1 MTMYRGSKF
10 FGGEKKREKS
20 LLQKAVL
27 TFLMTGV
34 VAWPSFSPVYADAL
48 DNSNIVRTD
57 GGVNVVTNIAGG
69 GLKTDIYVGKQH
81 DAIGVNAFSKFDV
94 RENDIANLRFHSQDN
109 SYTATH
115 LLNFVNDRINIHGTV
130 NAIRNNKIGGN
141 LYFISSDGMLV
152 GKTGAINAGAL
163 TVIVPQYKYIEGA
176 FDAGGTNAGKVAD
189 KVLKGRIQDNIPL
202 NRDGSIVVNGTIRT
216 ALETRLMSANIAV
229 GKEVD
234 AQGHLTGADTD
245 TSAKILTGVDFS
257 NIVNTDGLGIYYAD
271 TNLVVKPE
279 GDGTEKLYRLAL
291 QTETVDDKSV
301 SYVLDEAQSM
311 RSDGAIRLESKLS
324 IDDFS
329 ALQMISQ
336 QEQNY
341 EEVLGKVNLKTNIEV
356 GQKAVLDSAGSTN
369 ISACV
374 NASPA
379 GMTDYF
385 QLGIMGAEAD
395 VKVDGTINA
404 GTAVNITAETTSV
417 QTILKSIFS
426 KINRVSE
433 SVSGLF
439 NGHPENPALAA
450 AVTFLSAELKPFFA
464 NNKVTAYDVNNKT
477 NIVVGQNAR
486 VTAQGDVKVA
496 ATSTVSTSAVATVN
510 PTSPSVETGQGHNYK
525 THPFENIALAL
536 TIIEN
541 MSDVDVEGHLTSI
554 AGNVTESATAK
565 SSSTTSPT
573 IGANGHTDDGQEVYS
588 SYANAS
594 VGVDLVKNHASA
606 TVGAAAG
613 LSAAMGTVAVKSNA
627 DTGVNNY
634 VSVGTDQRAALN
646 TAVGYV
652 NIDAGASTKVNGQIS
667 GLTVNIVS
675 DATIS
680 DNDNLVS
687 NSSKYATTKVN
698 GAEVDNAWE
707 SKDNFELDAQGKA
720 KGTKNSTLLGALL
733 DVLGYSASNGDSVF
747 DKFDAG
753 AAIAI
758 SDLENKGETEIGNTA
773 KIKAVPNGATAGGN
787 LTIGSNAVVAS
798 VCLDASSSSTASD
811 KRDTTKV
818 GVNLGVAVEN
828 IDNLASTVIVA
839 RDALGATADIYAP
852 DGSVVISATTSVGNL
867 GPVTW
872 ALGAWETIKS
882 VPEEFVNVWNFLSS
896 LCTEYSR
903 TLEEYDRVFGT
914 DAGGGSTNGQ
924 PGSAEDNLKN
934 ANNGDGSLYAEEMWK
949 KLQEVETKTNGGLSR
964 MLEKL
969 PGFNEAYEQDMAT
982 LLAEPAAGTPVTGAN
997 PTDTTPAL
1005 YNNGANE
1012 QIVDLT
1018 FEKQTIDPIPLS
1030 FWSTVKK
1037 IEVIYKKLL
1046 NPVSIIGNVGASA
1059 QSGNM
1064 DDTGSTLVAFTGAAA
1079 YLNSNSN
1086 SQTVIGRNVQID
1098 GKNITVS
1105 AQEKQFNINLLTG
1118 SKSLW
1123 KFTVPSVYDESAKF
1137 AIGGTAA
1144 INNIGSDATV
1154 LVAEGSVL
1162 KATEG
1167 IDVSAQGDDFNLSI
1181 ILGGG
1186 KSGENADK
1194 ISLGL
1199 NGLAAVLTGHNN
1211 VYVGVDDE
1219 ARLLAGGNVNITGD
1233 SDNILAAGILDVS
1246 QGNSLVIGATVGIM
1260 DYDVDNLVMVADND
1274 IQSATYNEEEKAWDI
1289 TLNPTSRKGREAAD
1303 FAAKLKQVLGDKYIN
1318 TGRKDTELA
1327 TGEIETANLTVDAD
1341 TSGFRLNI
1349 TATGVETGKTWNN
1362 AQQAGNNANNNNP
1375 AKVQVG
1381 VAGSTSINAYDGNTA
1396 ATVETGKITLTA
1408 PTEGQTGVGNLTVH
1422 AADDSFIGAVS
1433 GAAALSF
1440 HSRDNGSEGTRIAG
1454 AAAVNNITRNVVT
1467 GIYGSTISNAL
1478 TVDNKATDSAVQ
1490 LAAGLSLGVV
1500 TGDKDAAVDGAA
1512 SVSYNKARNVVHA
1525 VMDSVNISAPV
1536 AVVNNIAY
1544 DKGLQIAGGLSVEAT
1559 KSKGGL
1565 AAAVTNN
1572 DVRNEVKAL
1581 IKGGIYN
1588 VRSLVNYA
1596 DTKLLQIGTALS
1608 VGVTASTVSAE
1619 AAVAENKIYN
1629 DVMSL
1634 VQNATVT
1641 AQNFAA
1647 EARDGKLSSEESD
1660 NKYIAFLGNA
1670 NFDMGGTDALSMAN
1684 DNLNQDISATSLEHL
1699 ENGNGLN
1706 NENYFKVNGN
1716 NEQTTGVNQDEAITY
1731 TAKTYTNDNSGNDI
1745 YGVAAVLDVKY
1756 KTEGKTGLGFGAGVL
1771 TNNVCNNFNAIV
1783 ADSNITVTGSGET
1796 DKLRVNAASDCFVL
1810 GVAAGIAMNL
1820 TKPKFGVEAM
1830 GSYIGQ
1836 EIGNNTAAMVV
1847 ESELLA
1853 DVAEVL
1859 GSTKSQFIAVA
1870 GAGAVSKDNA
1880 AVGFSM
1886 TYVGLGNVTRACVWG
1901 STIDKYTATKG
1912 SNITIKADNWEN
1924 VVATAVSAAVSTNFT
1939 DEGYSV
1945 PAEGAV
1951 ALIDGTN
1958 DTEAVVQSTDGHT
1971 SELNHISTLT
1981 VEAEDTTS
1989 TVAVAGGAAVG
2000 GAKAGLGCTYAE
2012 NSIGGSG
2019 ADEHQKIR
2027 AAVDDTAIITFDN
2040 TAVATV
2046 KAKDAAKVKAISIGG
2061 AGVNGYTAL
2070 QGSVAKTGIYKDVLS
2085 GLHNTS
2091 VDSGLSVNNLTL
2103 TVEAENKGD
2112 IVTSADS
2119 VVVAYG
2125 KKEGVDVAVGVA
2137 LSDSHMITKAEI
2149 TGTQAQ
2155 KAILQLKSADVKANS
2170 TNKLLNV
2177 GIGVGVGQGSTA
2189 GVSVNANAA
2198 DNCMKNDTLALVD
2211 YAQIIAAENLDV
2223 QAISDVKISNYVGAL
2238 SVGVGGT
2245 AGVGVSATIG
2255 LNEIKD
2261 EIRAAVTNSNLTLEK
2276 DSEGIGLNIIADGTH
2291 AMTNLIIGVGV
2302 SGSGQAGVAVG
2313 GVVGLNDI
2321 GGSTVAELVDTDV
2334 TTTGNL
2340 TVLADDDMTV
2350 KSHLA
2355 TLRVGGGGEAGVGVG
2370 AGVNVDDYSRDT
2382 KASVRSSSADKKI
2395 GLSSD
2400 KFTVKADSNVDINQS
2415 NSVAGG
2421 AFGATG
2427 GAGVSAGV
2435 SDIDLRGSTL
2445 AEAKNVGA
2453 YNSQCDIEA
2462 LHKDD
2467 LNILGLSAG
2476 LFGGKFGGSGA
2487 VSVYNF
2493 SNKTDTAALVENSDF
2508 VISGKTVEVSD
2519 VIKAV
2524 ADSSIKQTPIN
2535 IALAVTLGGSG
2546 AVQVINNDFEQ
2557 LVRTVVKDSC
2567 VESFSGVQKNLSVL
2581 SENKLRQNL
2590 TGAQITGSIGAVGV
2604 TVGSNA
2610 VNTATL
2616 TQVVNSSLRAGTLN
2630 VGAKEDLGITD
2641 NLGVGGLGVGVV
2653 DVSVLHNNFG
2663 MGLTDSYTVEYQD
2676 GEEDNDGTATK
2687 TVSTKQLQ
2695 GFVAQGYTDQK
2706 NYIGA
2711 LYENNLALKKGGVKK
2726 TEVLPTETVMYTGSD
2741 SQVATSKGV
2750 AQGLNTLID
2759 SSSLKAVTGN
2769 ITVYTDKDVT
2779 ADVELIGV
2787 KVAGLEVGVISN
2799 RLALDEKNAL
2809 KITDSTLNAEEGD
2822 IVLKMERDGKLY
2834 NHGTQVGVSV
2844 VGVAVNDTYTHRE
2857 GSSDLQVQDSEL
2869 TAETGKILLTNEDD
2883 TKLQNKLSAVKVEGV
2898 SVSVM
2903 TSKVED
2909 EANANITLGNTAFGV
2924 DSTGVKLTGT
2934 AQDNSVFKTQSIDIA
2949 TLMRPELESKV
2960 ILTDVSAVGGSGS
2973 ISKVN
2978 LSDNTL
2984 ISVADNV
2991 TLNAEEVTL
3000 DSSIALPVDSD
3011 GNMTKNVV
3019 SHVDPV
3025 AVSAVTI
3032 AINKSMVDVDA
3043 DAKLLVGNIQLPKA
3057 AQLGMNSFN
3066 GIAVSNDINVAET
3079 WGIITIAA
3087 NKVKT
3092 ELDGDATTLWRML
3105 AGDALNLGSLSMTAE
3120 SSTQDYSQAEAN
3132 GGAVVQINVP
3142 AVKVE
3147 NKDVSNTY
3155 AVFQGANRVVNVS
3168 GDLRIETAHLSDLS
3182 MLADS
3187 SHISFAGG
3195 GGANLDNDVTV
3206 NSRTDVTGAN
3216 LKVGGKTYI
3225 DASGMVNLNKI
3236 DQTLPEDER
3245 FEPYIMRTSGVGPG
3259 GLLQFYYDEADS
3271 TVHFNSKVNIVD
3283 SVLHGNKSI
3292 VLRAYANGDIHVT
3305 NFTKTSGVFGGTGT
3319 DLDSEVKTDDEVL
3332 ISNSQIYTDKE
3343 GQDISVVA
3351 QDELKGGTKGYAEM
3365 TAALAGGVG
3374 TDVTNNMERK
3384 NIITITG
3391 NSKLHSLRDINL
3403 YANRDERGN
3412 DGLMEWQ
3419 LRSVL
3424 FCGSLISTGASTSLD
3439 NSMKQYNQVVV
3450 GKDAATESI
3459 RHTNIYAASGRESIV
3474 SEKGE
3479 YKQSMFTHDEADS
3492 EYVSTTAGGIDEYIN
3507 RDNYVQVLGSVTAG
3521 TTNKITI
3528 NIGTTSEA
3536 IVVRDADY
3544 KKIVGNA
3551 NGKKPVYIYA
3561 EKGQFIS
3568 FGDSAEEQEA
3578 ARLAGLTAD
3587 DFTVGWMD
3595 YAKVLQDRYDELILM
3610 KGEYTKDSI
3619 LAGADGKPILDDKGK
3634 TQYLDSST
3642 YIQLEAEIARIK
3654 GLIDSMKVA
3663 GSNIINQI
3671 DYIELPDLVASGGNI
3686 TVDTGNLYG
3695 SGNMT
3700 AKGNPVI
3707 TVNNYTN
3714 LMLVTNKITVED
3726 PGGEFV
3732 YNGNQ
3737 INQDT
3742 LALRQ
3747 VEVERINVTKG
3758 KGIPEIYAALGTG
3771 ANIKITN
3778 YFDKLSYVGGDI
3790 PLYDADGKLAG
3801 TEHIDGG
3808 TFSPRADIE
3817 VNGNIT
3823 SLQGN
3828 VGIENKHHDITIE
3841 GKHVGDNVTVSGSV
3855 VSIVAPNGSVTQG
3868 YTDGIVNIGGD
3879 VRQQYKELYDQ
3890 DVTNLTDK
3898 TTGEFSG
3905 HDLLHRPEETD
3916 GARAPEDSVRG
3927 GWIAGGQVYINAS
3940 DININ
3945 GNIQSGFP
3953 KYTLQLSSGDQTR
3966 VDTIKSN
3973 WQRGG
3978 KPQLTD
3984 AQVVNSGAAYRIK
3997 SGGVVWSSADGCF
4010 IYELESYYRPDTDTI
4025 IVPSVN
4031 ANGGRIY
4038 LTGRISS
4045 TGDGKIM
4052 CLDGAYN
4059 VDVKNSLNYNLQ
4071 LGELV
4076 VNDTKGQ
4083 IVMADSGLGRRLT
4096 YTTDGILWEDYDAK
4110 QHKFVKN
4117 EKKSSSTGSTTYTFT
4132 PEAGL
4137 NYSWVSGYKK
4147 IEYERYQHS
4156 EKADWWGWDGD
4167 YDPDRDHDTLDKWE
4181 KIEKPTEVGSTG
4193 DAPVARRE
4201 FEVGYITT
4209 GGDRKRTVVEKVDD
4223 EEVSITVTPDF
4234 VVDHYNVADPE
4245 NKTPELEG
4253 TEKWSSGYMGC
4264 HKHIRYTWKE
4274 TFGSYQSDAAMV
4286 KADNPIS
4293 IKFVGVAAK
4302 DAKVVV
4308 NSTGNKDVILTGN
4321 VGNTQLY
4328 SGDIEK
4334 GTVRITSGG
4343 SIVQDGGSI
4352 FGATVELKAAKDI
4365 QDVVM
4370 VSGKSINLDAITTG
4384 KGSVSTIVKKA
4395 NGLAGKDTAVQ
4406 LGNYG
4411 GANAG
4416 VAALTADGNIYQ
4428 RTTGYYSNDVLV
4440 QGSRIDLTSND
4451 GQIGKSDK
4459 SIVIKAGQQANATDT
4474 LSASVNARAY
4484 GDIYLTQSTGDL
4496 RVGTIWSDTGNLTI
4510 QVTEGGM
4517 VDALPY
4523 VERNGRDED
4532 ELVREWGQLGL
4543 IDDGTARAKAAIAE
4557 KTKDLQNLRADYQ
4570 KRIAE
4575 ERNPT
4580 KKAELEAE
4588 LAEIPEQYRV
4598 WNKDQLLYAI
4608 QDSIINP
4615 TAGVRPSSVN
4625 KNPNLYGKNIT
4636 LKVKNNAGLDDPTV
4650 QEINIR
4656 TLGDKNPDGSLK
4668 HLDEL
4673 KALSQAD
4680 AATVIWDE
4688 TNGKATIEKKLAIG
4702 LNQTEGGTL
4711 TVTNIDGGN
4720 VIKNVYVEG
4729 REFHNNEFANQNRDM
4744 IINAVKAEG
4753 NVRLTSLGALTD
4765 GNNGIINAR
4774 DLVLVVGDATKA
4786 PCSIGTESN
4795 SLNVNITGSLT
4806 ATATG
4811 NICLEATNDL
4821 SIASVSAGTQQ
4832 GYGIIALK
4840 AGGDITGLYVADQ
4853 GLQGYIRSET
4863 DNSISLIAGGSIGDW
4878 DDANKTVRIKN
4889 GTNGELTLKAT
4900 NEIVVEGVSTADA
4913 SQQLDPVTGKYMQ
4926 SAGGLLNIVVL
4937 ESGDKQAKITVNGGA
4952 TFTDDSVDF
4961 GLNNDSELDI
4971 YGAGMLTVNGT
4982 VTANTIMFSG
4992 ATGVQIMGGQI
5003 TGNNVTLQTGII
5015 PTLTYGTVADVNAGE
5030 VADADVTNY
5039 NNSSY
5044 VGGIKA
5050 ANLTAKAN
5058 RDIRLGGDKILT
5070 DNADLDVQRNV
5081 YLAVQSV
5088 SGLTVNG
5095 KVAKATNVSVHN
5107 SQDLEGES
5115 CVGGNVIVNFNDENR
5130 TLELS
5135 NVGALGA
5142 ITLFSKGMLENVADS
5157 TVYAENDILTIR
5169 SEKTLT
5175 NKGIIKVKNAENK
5188 PDEEMTIPVFGYIG
5202 SQGVLKNSGIIKGD
5216 NSYLLLLSNGDFQ
5229 NSGDIDSGTKSVIL
5243 ISEGRIT
5250 NRVPVGMSNK
5260 PLEEIRDEGQGS
5272 FADRRRYITA
5282 GKHVVMVAGNGLLND
5297 AIIFAGLQQSGGNVI
5312 LDDFEAFD
5320 RNNLL
5325 DATTKDVIS
5334 KILTL
5339 NGKSDLATQ
5348 IKNRGDITNQ
5358 GMVAAVKGTTE
5369 SGLVYM
5375 DSQGY
5380 TINKGDN
5387 ASIYSVDGE
5396 VRLDATGDLINNKD
5410 IYVINNDRTGDVSCN
5425 VTLQATGNVYNTG
5438 DIHVQGK
5445 GAVLLDADS
5454 EYVHPEDDS
5463 HYVADDVYATKIDN
5477 ITFKGVY
5484 NTGDIYASEG
5494 DVTFTAAKGDI
5505 YNEDTLTSA
5514 SEIISN
5520 GKISMTAPLGRII
5533 NTKAL
5538 YVTEGIS
5545 LESWTAIHNLPA
5557 TVGAAEGSVSRG
5569 LTVQNGN
5576 ISLKSNNGTVENQG
5590 LLIVEEIGNVNLV
5603 AKGNITNGQLTE
5615 SGVTYTGDIHVGTGK
5630 VVIQSTDGEV
5640 HNINGDIYVSNGSEA
5655 SAVEIT
5661 AHGNLENRGDIY
5673 AVTGDVTLK
5682 SETGSIFN
5690 TDELRKDDA
5699 SVVCSGGSISLLA
5712 AQGDVVN
5719 TKALVAEKNITID
5732 SLYDIYNLPEFEHD
5746 ETVTLEVA
5754 VAGHTGMSVERGLT
5768 TQNGDIILKSNGGNI
5783 ENQGIIIV
5791 ETKGDVSLTAKGNII
5806 NSAYAYVNVGNVTLK
5821 AENNINNTGDIFAGE
5836 GDVTFEAVNGDI
5848 YNEDALNTVL
5858 KENEASVQSITYAQ
5872 GSITMRAAKGDIVN
5886 TKALYA
5892 TGDILMESLHD
5903 IYNLPALNVQIETYI
5918 AGKSVMR
5925 GLTTENGSITLIS
5938 HGKQDTTTD
5947 GLKGLIVNKGI
5958 LTAANGDLIIRADGG
5973 ELLTEG
5979 LKRFSG
5985 VTDNFAWATDTA
5997 MGKDASEQISYS
6009 FLNDKEGQVTVTN
6022 GEIKITTVQ
6031 SVVTFGDMTAG
6042 KGTGEQVREGSGNIT
6057 LNSAHGNVIIYS
6069 VDDEYNHNYG
6079 KTGAHNFEAQRDMQ
6093 FHAAEGYVYSDKG
6106 FISEGDMIL
6115 EYGSGKQDLGEI
6127 KSKSGNVSITSTGY
6141 NGDTGL
6147 TINASVTAKKN
6158 IEIRAN
6164 KGQLTISH
6172 DDGNEGCLNAG
6183 ENIILSA
6190 TKDVTITDA
6199 GYIKTTAGGI
6209 TISSDEQDVKVAKGN
6224 LNVFEDIKITAKNTA
6239 DLTCNITSEIGTV
6252 DIGSKDGRV
6261 QVDGN
6266 ITSGNNISID
6276 GKRTVD
6282 VTGNV
6287 VSNGGGITIQSVA
6300 ADVICNG
6307 YTKGEKHI
6315 SILADKNIAVTG
6327 GTKSVADEVAIT
6339 AEQGNVSVQGNID
6352 AGTDVTV
6359 ISKQGTVNYAD
6370 GNITS
6375 GNNISIDGKR
6385 TVDVTGNVVSQGNSI
6400 VIGSD
6405 KDNVTVNGNLKAAE
6419 TITMDAKKGIAV
6431 TEDITSQDGD
6441 IRINTVEGVVLIGG
6455 DITATGLGKSVEIL
6469 NGVSDIVVNGSI
6481 TADDFIRLYSKGNN
6495 EDDRAGAY
6503 DERIDTD
6510 YRHKGD
6516 SRQLMLFSRLGMV
6529 PVTGITVNGDI
6540 VSNTGDIDIATYMDD
6555 ISLHNITATGM
6566 AAVGTHSGEVAIEG
6580 VITGKDVTL
6589 YSESENANISFS
6601 GINVAD
6607 KLILAGNNLNLDMS
6621 NITFDNDGCE
6631 LYIYGVGEKLQ
6642 GNITL
6647 DFTGCTDMEQL
6658 HIRQLNIGR
6667 SVIKANAPIIVDNL
6681 NVADRAE
6688 FYTWGT
6694 KTDVYGKMQAY
6705 DKEAQVIYYHDGE
6718 GGATIDLSPVF
6729 FGYGTDIRQ
6738 ENIDKL
6744 SDDPRQF
6751 ETGGQGAGIVA
6762 DAGKEK
6768 QGMQLEILSRTVQ
6781 KSDSILLKNARDY
6794 SVYGQ
6799 RYSVESLM
6807 QNLLSLKIADV
6818 FDTTFNNNIQFFNRY
6833 DNVAIPDVVVNQPE
6847 EWDKDKFEF

>member
-1 MTMYRGSKF
+1 MTMYRGSKS

-34 VAWPSFSPVYADAL
+34 VAWPSFSPVYADAVE
-48 DNSNIVRTD
+48 NNNIVRTD

-81 DAIGVNAFSKFDV
+81 GAVGVNAFSKFDV
-94 RENDIANLRFHSQDN
+94 RQNDIANLRFHSQDN

-115 LLNFVNDRINIHGTV
+115 LLNFVNDRININGTV

-141 LYFISSDGMLV
+141 LYFISSNGMLV

-176 FDAGGTNAGKVAD
+176 FDADGTNAGKVAD
-189 KVLKGRIQDNIPL
+189 KVLKGMIQDNIPL

-234 AQGHLTGADTD
+234 AQGHLTGVDTD
-245 TSAKILTGVDFS
+245 TPAKILTGVDFS
-257 NIVNTDGLGIYYAD
+257 NIVNTDGLGINYAD

-301 SYVLDEAQSM
+301 NYVLDKNQSM

-336 QEQNY
+336 QEQSY

-356 GQKAVLDSAGSTN
+356 GKEALLDSAGSTN
-369 ISACV
+369 ISAYV

-395 VKVDGTINA
+395 VRVDGTINA

-541 MSDVDVEGHLTSI
+541 MSDVDVEGQLTSL

-634 VSVGTDQRAALN
+634 VSVGTDQRAAMN

-698 GAEVDNAWE
+698 GAEVDDAWK
-707 SKDNFELDAQGKA
+707 SKDNFEFDDQGKA

-733 DVLGYSASNGDSVF
+733 NVLGYSASNGDSVF

-758 SDLENKGETEIGNTA
+758 SDLKNKGETEIGNTA
-773 KIKAVPNGATAGGN
+773 KIKAIPNGATAGGN

-811 KRDTTKV
+811 ERDTTKV

-839 RDALGATADIYAP
+839 RDALDATADIYAP

-882 VPEEFVNVWNFLSS
+882 VPKEFVNVWNFLNS

-903 TLEEYDRVFGT
+903 TLEEYDKVFGT
-914 DAGGGSTNGQ
+914 DVGGGSTNGQ

-949 KLQEVETKTNGGLSR
+949 KLQEVETKTNGGLSK

-969 PGFNEAYEQDMAT
+969 PGLNEAYERDMAT
-982 LLAEPAAGTPVTGAN
+982 LLAEPAAGTSVTGAN
-997 PTDTTPAL
+997 PTDTTSAL

-1086 SQTVIGRNVQID
+1086 SQTVIGRNARINGKAID
-1098 GKNITVS
+1098 IS
-1105 AQEKQFNINLLTG
+1105 AMEKQININLMTG
-1118 SKSLW
+1118 TTKLW
-1123 KFTVPSVYDESAKF
+1123 KFTVPTVYDESAKY
-1137 AIGGTAA
+1137 AVGGTAA

-1162 KATEG
+1162 KAREG
-1167 IDVSAQGDDFNLSI
+1167 IDVSSQGDDFNLSI

-1194 ISLGL
+1194 IGLGL

-1274 IQSATYNEEEKAWDI
+1274 IQSATYNEEEKSWNI
-1289 TLNPTSRKGREAAD
+1289 TLDETSRKGREATD
-1303 FAAKLKQVLGDKYIN
+1303 FTKKLKQVLGDKYIN

-1327 TGEIETANLTVDAD
+1327 TGEIEAANLTVDAD

-1349 TATGVETGKTWNN
+1349 AATGVETGKTWNN
-1362 AQQAGNNANNNNP
+1362 AQQAGNNANNNP

-1381 VAGSTSINAYDGNTA
+1381 VAGSTSVNAYDGNTA
-1396 ATVETGKITLTA
+1396 ATLETGRITLTA
-1408 PTEGQTGVGNLTVH
+1408 PTQDQTGVGNLTVH
-1422 AADDSFIGAVS
+1422 AVDDSFVGAVS

-1490 LAAGLSLGVV
+1490 LAAGLSLGVA

-1525 VMDSVNISAPV
+1525 VMDSVNISAPA

-1581 IKGGIYN
+1581 IKGGNYS
-1588 VRSLVNYA
+1588 VGSLVNYA

-1660 NKYIAFLGNA
+1660 NKYIAILENA
-1670 NFDMGGTDALSMAN
+1670 DFDMGGTDALSMAN
-1684 DNLNQDISATSLEHL
+1684 DNLNQDISEDSLEHL

-1745 YGVAAVLDVKY
+1745 YGVAAVLDLKY

-1810 GVAAGIAMNL
+1810 GVAAGIAMNV

-1830 GSYIGQ
+1830 GSYVGQ

-1886 TYVGLGNVTRACVWG
+1886 TYVSLDNVTRACVWG
-1901 STIDKYTATKG
+1901 STIDRYTATKG
-1912 SNITIKADNWEN
+1912 SNITIKADNQEN

-1939 DEGYSV
+1939 DKGYSV

-1989 TVAVAGGAAVG
+1989 TVAVAGGAAAG

-2027 AAVDDTAIITFDN
+2027 AAVDDTAITTFDSN
-2040 TAVATV
+2040 AVATV
-2046 KAKDAAKVKAISIGG
+2046 KAKDAAKVKTISIGG

-2070 QGSVAKTGIYKDVLS
+2070 QGSVAKTGIYQDVFS

-2091 VDSGLSVNNLTL
+2091 VDSGRNVNNLTL
-2103 TVEAENKGD
+2103 TVDAENTEN

-2119 VVVAYG
+2119 VVVAAG
-2125 KKEGVDVAVGVA
+2125 KEAGVDVAVGVA
-2137 LSDSHMITKAEI
+2137 LSDSHMTTKAEI

-2177 GIGVGVGQGSTA
+2177 GIGVGVGQGTTA
-2189 GVSVNANAA
+2189 GVSVNANVA

-2211 YAQIIAAENLDV
+2211 YAQITAVEKLDV
-2223 QAISDVKISNYVGAL
+2223 QAVSNAKISNYIGAI
-2238 SVGVGGT
+2238 SVAVGGT

-2261 EIRAAVTNSNLTLEK
+2261 EIRAAVTNSDLTLGK
-2276 DSEGIGLNIIADGTH
+2276 NSEGVGLNIIADGTH
-2291 AMTNLIIGVGV
+2291 AMTNLILGVGV
-2302 SGSGQAGVAVG
+2302 GVSGQAGVAAG

-2355 TLRVGGGGEAGVGVG
+2355 TLRAGVGGEAGVGVG

-2395 GLSSD
+2395 GLNSD

-2415 NSVAGG
+2415 NAVAGG

-2445 AEAKNVGA
+2445 AEAKNVWA
-2453 YNSQCDIEA
+2453 RNSQCDIEA

-2467 LNILGLSAG
+2467 LNILGLGAG
-2476 LFGGKFGGSGA
+2476 LFGGEFGGSGA

-2493 SNKTDTAALVENSDF
+2493 SNKTDTAALVEDSNF
-2508 VISGKTVEVSD
+2508 VISGKTAEVSD

-2524 ADSSIKQTPIN
+2524 AESSIKQTPIN

-2567 VESFSGVQKNLSVL
+2567 VESFSGVQKTLSVL
-2581 SENKLRQNL
+2581 SENKLRQNI
-2590 TGAQITGSIGAVGV
+2590 TGAQIIGSIGAVGV

-2663 MGLTDSYTVEYQD
+2663 MGLADSYTVEYQD

-2687 TVSTKQLQ
+2687 TVSTEQLQ

-2711 LYENNLALKKGGVKK
+2711 LYENNLALKKGGVKE
-2726 TEVLPTETVMYTGSD
+2726 TEVLPTETVMYTGSS

-2750 AQGLNTLID
+2750 AQGLNILID
-2759 SSSLKAVTGN
+2759 NSTLKAVTGN
-2769 ITVYTDKDVT
+2769 ITVHTDKDVT

-2787 KVAGLEVGVISN
+2787 KVAGLEVGVVSN

-2822 IVLKMERDGKLY
+2822 IVLEMERDGKLY

-2869 TAETGKILLTNEDD
+2869 TAETGKILLTNKDD

-2909 EANANITLGNTAFGV
+2909 EANANITLGSTAFGV
-2924 DSTGVKLTGT
+2924 DSTGVILTGT
-2934 AQDNSVFKTQSIDIA
+2934 ARDNSVFKAQSIDIA

-2960 ILTDVSAVGGSGS
+2960 ILTDVSAIGGSGS

-2991 TLNAEEVTL
+2991 TLDAGEVTL

-3011 GNMTKNVV
+3011 GNMKKNVV

-3043 DAKLLVGNIQLPKA
+3043 DAKLLVGNIQLPQKSR
-3057 AQLGMNSFN
+3057 LDMNSFE
-3066 GIAVSNDINVAET
+3066 GISVSNDINVAET

-3092 ELDGDATTLWRML
+3092 ELDGGATTFWRML
-3105 AGDALNLGSLSMTAE
+3105 KGDALNLESLNMTAG
-3120 SSTQDYSQAEAN
+3120 SSIQDYLQAEAN
-3132 GGAVVQINVP
+3132 GGAVIQINVP
-3142 AVKVE
+3142 AIQVKNE
-3147 NKDVSNTY
+3147 DITNNY

-3168 GDLRIETAHLSDLS
+3168 GDLCIETAHLSDLS

-3187 SHISFAGG
+3187 SHISLAGG

-3225 DASGMVNLNKI
+3225 DASGTVNLNKI
-3236 DQTLPEDER
+3236 DQTLPEDKR

-3259 GLLQFYYDEADS
+3259 GLLQLYYDEADS

-3292 VLRAYANGDIHVT
+3292 VLGAYADGDIHVT
-3305 NFTKTSGVFGGTGT
+3305 NYNKVSGVFGDAGT

-3365 TAALAGGVG
+3365 TASLVGSAGTHVDN
-3374 TDVTNNMERK
+3374 TMERE
-3384 NIITITG
+3384 NIINITG

-3424 FCGSLISTGASTSLD
+3424 FCGSLIPTGASTSLD

-3459 RHTNIYAASGRESIV
+3459 RHTNIYAASGRESII

-3492 EYVSTTAGGIDEYIN
+3492 EYVSTTAGGIDEYID

-3561 EKGQFIS
+3561 EKGKFIS

-3695 SGNMT
+3695 NGNMT
-3700 AKGNPVI
+3700 AKGNPAI
-3707 TVNNYTN
+3707 TINNYTN

-3742 LALRQ
+3742 LAKRQ
-3747 VEVERINVTKG
+3747 AEVERINVTKG

-3771 ANIKITN
+3771 ANINVTN
-3778 YFDKLSYVGGDI
+3778 YFDKLSYAGGDI
-3790 PLYDADGKLAG
+3790 PLYDADGKPAG

-3905 HDLLHRPEETD
+3905 HDLLHRHEETD

-3984 AQVVNSGAAYRIK
+3984 AQVVNSGSTYRIK
-3997 SGGVVWSSADGCF
+3997 SGGVVWNSDSGCF
-4010 IYELESYYRPDTDTI
+4010 IYEMESYYRPDTNTI

-4059 VDVKNSLNYNLQ
+4059 VDVNNTLNYNLQ

-4293 IKFVGVAAK
+4293 IKFVGVDAGN
-4302 DAKVVV
+4302 AKVVV

-4328 SGDIEK
+4328 SGNAEK

-4343 SIVQDGGSI
+4343 SIVQDSGSI

-4474 LSASVNARAY
+4474 LSASANARAY

-4575 ERNPT
+4575 EKDPT

-4656 TLGDKNPDGSLK
+4656 TLGDKNPDGSLI

-4711 TVTNIDGGN
+4711 TVTNIEGGN

-4744 IINAVKAEG
+4744 IINAVKADG

-4900 NEIVVEGVSTADA
+4900 NEIVVEGVSTADV
-4913 SQQLDPVTGKYMQ
+4913 SKQLDPVTGKFVQ
-4926 SAGGLLNIVVL
+4926 LAEGVLNIVTL
-4937 ESGDKQAKITVNGGA
+4937 ESGDKKAKITVNGGV

-4971 YGAGMLTVNGT
+4971 YGTGLLTVNGT

-5003 TGNNVTLQTGII
+5003 TGNNVTLQTGIV

-5030 VADADVTNY
+5030 VASADVTNY
-5039 NNSSY
+5039 NNGNY

-5050 ANLTAKAN
+5050 VNLAVKAN

-5070 DNADLDVQRNV
+5070 DNADLDAQGNV

-5115 CVGGNVIVNFNDENR
+5115 CVEGNVIVNFNDENR
-5130 TLELS
+5130 TLELN

-5157 TVYAENDILTIR
+5157 TVYSENDILTIR

-5175 NKGIIKVKNAENK
+5175 NKGTIQVKNAENK
-5188 PDEEMTIPVFGYIG
+5188 PDEEMTISVFGYIG

-5229 NSGDIDSGTKSVIL
+5229 NFGDIDSGTKSVIL

-5250 NRVPVGMSNK
+5250 NRVPVGMANK

-5325 DATTKDVIS
+5325 DVTTKDAIS

-5339 NGKSDLATQ
+5339 NGKSDVATQ

-5358 GMVAAVKGTTE
+5358 GMVAALKGTTE

-5396 VRLDATGDLINNKD
+5396 VRLDATGDLINEKD
-5410 IYVINNDRTGDVSCN
+5410 IYVINNDRTGGVSCN

-5445 GAVLLDADS
+5445 GAVILDADS
-5454 EYVHPEDDS
+5454 EYVHPENDS

-5494 DVTFTAAKGDI
+5494 DVTIK
-5505 YNEDTLTSA
+5505 SA
-5514 SEIISN
+5514 
-5520 GKISMTAPLGRII
+5520 
-5533 NTKAL
+5533 
-5538 YVTEGIS
+5538 
-5545 LESWTAIHNLPA
+5545 
-5557 TVGAAEGSVSRG
+5557 
-5569 LTVQNGN
+5569 
-5576 ISLKSNNGTVENQG
+5576 
-5590 LLIVEEIGNVNLV
+5590 
-5603 AKGNITNGQLTE
+5603 
-5615 SGVTYTGDIHVGTGK
+5615 
-5630 VVIQSTDGEV
+5630 
-5640 HNINGDIYVSNGSEA
+5640 
-5655 SAVEIT
+5655 
-5661 AHGNLENRGDIY
+5661 
-5673 AVTGDVTLK
+5673 TGDVY
-5682 SETGSIFN
+5682 N
-5690 TDELRKDDA
+5690 T
-5699 SVVCSGGSISLLA
+5699 
-5712 AQGDVVN
+5712 
-5719 TKALVAEKNITID
+5719 
-5732 SLYDIYNLPEFEHD
+5732 
-5746 ETVTLEVA
+5746 
-5754 VAGHTGMSVERGLT
+5754 
-5768 TQNGDIILKSNGGNI
+5768 
-5783 ENQGIIIV
+5783 
-5791 ETKGDVSLTAKGNII
+5791 
-5806 NSAYAYVNVGNVTLK
+5806 
-5821 AENNINNTGDIFAGE
+5821 
-5836 GDVTFEAVNGDI
+5836 
-5848 YNEDALNTVL
+5848 DALNTVL
-5858 KENEASVQSITYAQ
+5858 NDTGVTSSIVYSQ
-5872 GSITMRAAKGDIVN
+5872 GSIALLSPMGHITN

-5892 TGDILMESLHD
+5892 TKNITIECVDDLYNAPAENSTVPGEYGGHTIL
-5903 IYNLPALNVQIETYI
+5903 
-5918 AGKSVMR
+5918 R
-5925 GLTTENGSITLIS
+5925 GLEAGAGESGSGDLKLIS
-5938 HGKQDTTTD
+5938 HSGVIYNDGILKATRGDVIVDAGGAKVFNDVVFEIDSAVCPVPLSPGGRLRDDGKIVFEDESYSIINTKHGDVMVADGNIVIHGQSGVLTLGDMYALHEHVQDFKDPAESQTVFMEAEENIEKYATGIAEGKGNISLVSDVGDVFVYSVNEQDEHKPEGHWFLSAQDFTLRATGGYDAD
-5947 GLKGLIVNKGI
+5947 GHEIGGFVYNDKGI
-5958 LTAANGDLIIRADGG
+5958 KADFGSVNLTYGM
-5973 ELLTEG
+5973 
-5979 LKRFSG
+5979 G
-5985 VTDNFAWATDTA
+5985 V
-5997 MGKDASEQISYS
+5997 
-6009 FLNDKEGQVTVTN
+6009 
-6022 GEIKITTVQ
+6022 
-6031 SVVTFGDMTAG
+6031 
-6042 KGTGEQVREGSGNIT
+6042 
-6057 LNSAHGNVIIYS
+6057 NVGCTI
-6069 VDDEYNHNYG
+6069 E
-6079 KTGAHNFEAQRDMQ
+6079 
-6093 FHAAEGYVYSDKG
+6093 
-6106 FISEGDMIL
+6106 
-6115 EYGSGKQDLGEI
+6115 
-6127 KSKSGNVSITSTGY
+6127 SI
-6141 NGDTGL
+6141 
-6147 TINASVTAKKN
+6147 
-6158 IEIRAN
+6158 
-6164 KGQLTISH
+6164 H
-6172 DDGNEGCLNAG
+6172 
-6183 ENIILSA
+6183 
-6190 TKDVTITDA
+6190 KDVTI
-6199 GYIKTTAGGI
+6199 KTTRGSAVIASAIKAGSYINLEVGRSADDKDYGKDDVGTLVILDNPETGTSYLQATDGI
-6209 TISSDEQDVKVAKGN
+6209 TMQA
-6224 LNVFEDIKITAKNTA
+6224 A
-6239 DLTCNITSEIGTV
+6239 DSIFIRE
-6252 DIGSKDGRV
+6252 KDG
-6261 QVDGN
+6261 
-6266 ITSGNNISID
+6266 ITTDKLLRLYAFGDKASD
-6276 GKRTVD
+6276 LV
-6282 VTGNV
+6282 
-6287 VSNGGGITIQSVA
+6287 
-6300 ADVICNG
+6300 
-6307 YTKGEKHI
+6307 GEYY
-6315 SILADKNIAVTG
+6315 
-6327 GTKSVADEVAIT
+6327 DE
-6339 AEQGNVSVQGNID
+6339 
-6352 AGTDVTV
+6352 
-6359 ISKQGTVNYAD
+6359 YY
-6370 GNITS
+6370 
-6375 GNNISIDGKR
+6375 
-6385 TVDVTGNVVSQGNSI
+6385 
-6400 VIGSD
+6400 SD
-6405 KDNVTVNGNLKAAE
+6405 KA
-6419 TITMDAKKGIAV
+6419 GIY
-6431 TEDITSQDGD
+6431 
-6441 IRINTVEGVVLIGG
+6441 VEGNM
-6455 DITATGLGKSVEIL
+6455 KS
-6469 NGVSDIVVNGSI
+6469 
-6481 TADDFIRLYSKGNN
+6481 
-6495 EDDRAGAY
+6495 
-6503 DERIDTD
+6503 
-6510 YRHKGD
+6510 
-6516 SRQLMLFSRLGMV
+6516 
-6529 PVTGITVNGDI
+6529 VNGDI
-6540 VSNTGDIDIATYMDD
+6540 DIGLQHGNLTLSNAEGTEIYDIVA
-6555 ISLHNITATGM
+6555 HNGM
-6566 AAVGTHSGEVAIEG
+6566 NSVGTHDADITVDNLEG
-6580 VITGKDVTL
+6580 NQIILYAEMPEANADFNTL
-6589 YSESENANISFS
+6589 TV
-6601 GINVAD
+6601 GD
-6607 KLILAGNNLNLDMS
+6607 KLVLAVNDLYMDMS
-6621 NITFDNDGCE
+6621 KVIAYDRDNPYEMDIYTVGNPVDAKICLDYSKCDVENIEIQQMN
-6631 LYIYGVGEKLQ
+6631 VGQAE
-6642 GNITL
+6642 
-6647 DFTGCTDMEQL
+6647 
-6658 HIRQLNIGR
+6658 
-6667 SVIKANAPIIVDNL
+6667 VIANAPVKIDEL
-6681 NVADRAE
+6681 SVANRADI
-6688 FYTWGT
+6688 YAMGT
-6694 KTDVYGKMQAY
+6694 KTSVYGFMHEY
-6705 DKEAQVIYYHDGE
+6705 DAANDITYYNE
-6718 GGATIDLSPVF
+6718 GKGGVGVDLSDMFFGKDAKQDVVTDVKNNLWKYETGATGRDGNPKANTMAL
-6729 FGYGTDIRQ
+6729 DIKTAKIQ
-6738 ENIDKL
+6738 DGNAL
-6744 SDDPRQF
+6744 LL
-6751 ETGGQGAGIVA
+6751 
-6762 DAGKEK
+6762 GKDR
-6768 QGMQLEILSRTVQ
+6768 G
-6781 KSDSILLKNARDY
+6781 Y
-6794 SVYGQ
+6794 SVYNQ
-6799 RYSVESLM
+6799 RYSVESLTQDM
-6807 QNLLSLKIADV
+6807 ADDKAANIV
-6818 FDTTFNNNIQFFNRY
+6818 FEMFNTQIQFFNRF

-6847 EWDKDKFEF
+6847 EWEKDKFEF